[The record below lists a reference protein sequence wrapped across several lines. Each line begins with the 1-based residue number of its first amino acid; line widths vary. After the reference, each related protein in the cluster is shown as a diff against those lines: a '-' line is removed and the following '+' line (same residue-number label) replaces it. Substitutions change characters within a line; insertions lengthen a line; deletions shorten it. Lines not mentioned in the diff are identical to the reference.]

1 MCALIS
7 WLELLLFVYL
17 SNTQIVFCIYLSVIS
32 HLLFF
37 DLVYLLDAKDLFQS
51 KFHSR
56 LIPTLY
62 CVCVLKIDIVEFF
75 FFFFFF
81 FWFLELRKC
90 KRKIK
95 AWMENNARSKFNRIC
110 VFCGS
115 NQGHRKVFSD
125 AAIELGN
132 ELVGL
137 LLVRQYNQFFLW
149 YVISFI

>member
-62 CVCVLKIDIVEFF
+62 CVCVSKIDIVEFF
-75 FFFFFF
+75 FFLFFFSSG
-81 FWFLELRKC
+81 FWNSGSVKERLKLEWKTTREANS
-90 KRKIK
+90 I
-95 AWMENNARSKFNRIC
+95 ES
-110 VFCGS
+110 
-115 NQGHRKVFSD
+115 VFSVE
-125 AAIELGN
+125 AIKGTGKFSVMPLLNWEMN
-132 ELVGL
+132 WLV
-137 LLVRQYNQFFLW
+137 YF
-149 YVISFI
+149 